1 MRLRLTA
8 GQGCFL
14 HGWMAPKQTLS
25 WQDVVSTP
33 SLTLTKLLSANLSPG
48 ALHQLQPDASAWL
61 RAGRMTLS
69 ECPLMVDPWGA
80 HPVRDFG
87 ADLGDIAGQ
96 RWPAELMQRMGVTY
110 QDLKELGLTPEGM
123 VLFTHITLHGWAQLG
138 LTRADVVHV
147 PETVFAR
154 LFRMTKA
161 DVLRSLK
168 P

>member
-8 GQGCFL
+8 GQGCYL

-61 RAGRMTLS
+61 RAGRMTFS

-96 RWPAELMQRMGVTY
+96 NWGPDLLQRMGVTY
-110 QDLKELGLTPEGM
+110 RDLVDVGLTPPSM
-123 VLFTHITLHGWAQLG
+123 ALFTNVTLMGWAQLG
-138 LTRADVVHV
+138 LTRADVACI
-147 PETVFAR
+147 PEPVLVR

-161 DVLRSLK
+161 DVMRSVK
-168 P
+168 